1 VAIDIVSRAAL
12 ESKSVE
18 DPDWDFEDQLKDEG
32 FSESEIDE
40 LLAIGFFSIMMN
52 KLTDTYDVPW
62 ESPFPPE
69 SDCDTIAGRPRLV
82 VLWFPRGGDQYP
94 STV

>member
-1 VAIDIVSRAAL
+1 MAHHTYDHRV
-12 ESKSVE
+12 
-18 DPDWDFEDQLKDEG
+18 
-32 FSESEIDE
+32 DE

-69 SDCDTIAGRPRLV
+69 
-82 VLWFPRGGDQYP
+82 P
-94 STV
+94 S